1 MHMHCRVCNAQ
12 ANHFARAKIL
22 SKYEIEY
29 FRCCD
34 CQFIQTE
41 EPYWIEEAYNH
52 AIIRSDVGLVSR
64 NLKLARI
71 TSRVLN
77 VLFPKAKSCID
88 YGGGFGLLT
97 RLMRDL
103 GHNFSHYDPMAENLF
118 AQGFQ
123 ASDKDR
129 FDLLTAFEV
138 WEHLAE
144 PIEQIRLMDQLAD
157 NWLIS
162 TLLVPE
168 PPPKPDEW
176 WYYVLEGG
184 QHISL
189 WSERAMH
196 AVASRFKRKLVTT
209 NRGVHLFSRKRVN
222 PILTKIILKKRTG
235 RVFDLIRQRPSL
247 LPSDHQKSVETTK
260 PLRHDRN

>member
-1 MHMHCRVCNAQ
+1 MHCRVCNAQ

-168 PPPKPDEW
+168 PPPNQMNGGTTFLKVGNTFHCGVNGQCMPSHQDSNES
-176 WYYVLEGG
+176 LSRRIEGF
-184 QHISL
+184 IS
-189 WSERAMH
+189 S
-196 AVASRFKRKLVTT
+196 VANASTRF
-209 NRGVHLFSRKRVN
+209 
-222 PILTKIILKKRTG
+222 
-235 RVFDLIRQRPSL
+235 
-247 LPSDHQKSVETTK
+247 
-260 PLRHDRN
+260 

>member
-144 PIEQIRLMDQLAD
+144 PIEQILS
-157 NWLIS
+157 LI
-162 TLLVPE
+162 
-168 PPPKPDEW
+168 
-176 WYYVLEGG
+176 
-184 QHISL
+184 HI
-189 WSERAMH
+189 
-196 AVASRFKRKLVTT
+196 
-209 NRGVHLFSRKRVN
+209 
-222 PILTKIILKKRTG
+222 
-235 RVFDLIRQRPSL
+235 
-247 LPSDHQKSVETTK
+247 
-260 PLRHDRN
+260 